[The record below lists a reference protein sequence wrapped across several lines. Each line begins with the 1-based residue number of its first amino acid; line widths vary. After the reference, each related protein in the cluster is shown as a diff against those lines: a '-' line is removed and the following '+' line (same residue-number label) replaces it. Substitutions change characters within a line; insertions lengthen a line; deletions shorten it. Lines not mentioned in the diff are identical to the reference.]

1 MQRVPIT
8 KEGYER
14 LKFELQRLQKEERP
28 ANIRAIEEARNHGDI
43 TENAEYEAAKEKQ
56 ALIEG
61 RINDLCQKIGHSEI
75 IECGKNDH
83 DRVVFGATVI
93 IEDLETGENVTYR
106 LEVHSTS
113 DDPKRYRTD
122 EEVQQWQKRD
132 PLPRFQKYLMD
143 KGLLTDAE
151 IQALEEE
158 IQNEIKA
165 AVERT
170 EEQMKELSSQPAIMF
185 EQIYAELPPH
195 LEAQKEELAR
205 ELEQVEETHG

>member
-14 LKFELQRLQKEERP
+14 LKIELQRLQKEERP

-43 TENAEYEAAKEKQ
+43 TENAEFEAAKEKQ

-61 RINDLCQKIGHSEI
+61 RINDLCRKIGHSEI

-106 LEVHSTS
+106 LVGPYEA
-113 DDPKRYRTD
+113 D
-122 EEVQQWQKRD
+122 
-132 PLPRFQKYLMD
+132 
-143 KGLLTDAE
+143 
-151 IQALEEE
+151 IQAGTLSVSSPLGKALIGREEG
-158 IQNEIKA
+158 
-165 AVERT
+165 
-170 EEQMKELSSQPAIMF
+170 
-185 EQIYAELPPH
+185 EQIRVQAPKGQREFEI
-195 LEAQKEELAR
+195 LEIRA
-205 ELEQVEETHG
+205 